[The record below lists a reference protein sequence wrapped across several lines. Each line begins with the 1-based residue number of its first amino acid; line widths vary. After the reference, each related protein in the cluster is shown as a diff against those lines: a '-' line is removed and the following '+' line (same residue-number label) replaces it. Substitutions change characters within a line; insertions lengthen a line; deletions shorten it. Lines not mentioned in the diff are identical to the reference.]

1 MNTATAK
8 LGTVYMFKNKG
19 LKMLYHFSIVIC
31 NSKNEYLLGE
41 RHSNSERPTV
51 EFVGCELEG
60 IELSERS
67 CIEDFLKDTIRK
79 RVGISIC
86 NLVLIERFFNY
97 EPRIVHAIFLASIE
111 SGTPQKL
118 FYDKIFWSTIP
129 SICFDRLDV
138 YGKQVVTKLSECLY
152 CHYIANNKE
161 QLDDFFENFFAKQ
174 KESLSVLEAVEG
186 EELNPPVYEIALK
199 QELVYLRASFIEN
212 EKLKKNITVQNYLRL
227 YGRYDLAQEVDAF
240 LDIIVK
246 PGLSL
251 RRLIKE
257 TVDKFIAHYDKPT
270 DESKS
275 IYDYCLRLFSQR
287 SPLALQRLIPLIQGF
302 VMWLC
307 TEMWYDAGELGVSMS
322 DRNDETRELFVQQRN
337 SIIASFSSA
346 VESCNSGELM

>member
-1 MNTATAK
+1 M
-8 LGTVYMFKNKG
+8 
-19 LKMLYHFSIVIC
+19 
-31 NSKNEYLLGE
+31 
-41 RHSNSERPTV
+41 
-51 EFVGCELEG
+51 
-60 IELSERS
+60 
-67 CIEDFLKDTIRK
+67 
-79 RVGISIC
+79 
-86 NLVLIERFFNY
+86 
-97 EPRIVHAIFLASIE
+97 
-111 SGTPQKL
+111 
-118 FYDKIFWSTIP
+118 
-129 SICFDRLDV
+129 
-138 YGKQVVTKLSECLY
+138 VTKLSECLY

-174 KESLSVLEAVEG
+174 EESLSVLEAVEG

-275 IYDYCLRLFSQR
+275 IYDYCLRLFSQK

-322 DRNDETRELFVQQRN
+322 DRNDETRELFVQQRK